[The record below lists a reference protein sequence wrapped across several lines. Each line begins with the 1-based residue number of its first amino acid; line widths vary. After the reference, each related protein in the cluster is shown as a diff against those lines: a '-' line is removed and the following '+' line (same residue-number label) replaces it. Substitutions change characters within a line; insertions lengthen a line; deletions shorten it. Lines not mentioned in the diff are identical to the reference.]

1 MFRTPL
7 LWLCL
12 AAIGSLGCSA
22 EGPQRANVSG
32 RVTIGGQP
40 LAAGRI
46 LFVPIA
52 PTSGPAASA
61 RITDGAYHLSEAEGP
76 VVGTHRVEIEA
87 DRSLGFAID
96 DEVAFAKRAQKP
108 WPKSPIPPAF
118 GRESRLTVT
127 IEAGRENTFDVEI
140 PGRLSAQRMP

>member
-1 MFRTPL
+1 MLRTSL

-12 AAIGSLGCSA
+12 AAVGSLGCSQ
-22 EGPQRANVSG
+22 EGPQRAPVSG

-46 LFVPIA
+46 LFIPAA

-61 RITDGAYHLSEAEGP
+61 RITDGTYRLSEAEGP
-76 VVGTHRVEIEA
+76 VVGTQRVEIEA
-87 DRSLGFAID
+87 DLNLGFAID
-96 DEVAFAKRAQKP
+96 DEAAFARRAQKP

-127 IEAGRENTFDVEI
+127 IEAGCENQFDVAI
-140 PGRLSAQRMP
+140 PGRQSAQWLP